1 MDPTTQSHL
10 SFRNTPATP
19 DRMPNKE
26 IALSSTDLWDIQS
39 KMDETV
45 MWLFPEIIGRPT
57 TILS

>member
-1 MDPTTQSHL
+1 MQ
-10 SFRNTPATP
+10 
-19 DRMPNKE
+19 NKE
-26 IALSSTDLWDIQS
+26 ITLSSTDLWDIQS